1 MTEWIK
7 SGDIWK
13 AIRAYDGAASVAEI
27 AAHTGRSKSGIRN
40 NVRQA
45 VHRGHLVELGVSS
58 TGACCYGIAGEVQP

>member
-27 AAHTGRSKSGIRN
+27 AAHIGRSETGVRS

-45 VHRGHLVELGVSS
+45 VRRGHLVELGRSK
-58 TGACCYGIAGEVQP
+58 TGACCYGIPEGK